1 MKTYKKTKLL
11 LAVLMLIF
19 IFRENI
25 LTSYPKIFI
34 VDNAKKNADAILILS
49 GDIVTRAEGAMSA
62 YKQGYANK
70 LFITTTKNRSSK
82 YPHIIKTRNQYIK
95 DIIEYENININY
107 IPSIKGGATSTI
119 DEAIDMAIYLKK
131 NPLQRIIL
139 ITNEFHTRRALYIFK
154 KIFKKNNISTHVG
167 VKSVHNK
174 DILKNWYKHESSLLS
189 FLILEPIKFIFY
201 FFITENLSF
210 IENE

>member
-70 LFITTTKNRSSK
+70 LFITTIKNRSSK

-154 KIFKKNNISTHVG
+154 KIFKKNNISTHVE

-174 DILKNWYKHESSLLS
+174 DILKNWYKYESSLLN